1 MKKTISIFLTALLC
15 CAMAFSV
22 TFTASAKFSQEA
34 KPKVGDTVA
43 VLHTNYGDIAMSF
56 FPKYAPKGVENF
68 QTLAKEKKYNN
79 SIFHR
84 VIKDFMIQG
93 GDYTNGDGTGGESCW
108 GKEFENECVDELKN
122 IRGAVAYAN
131 SGPDTNG
138 SQFFINLAKNAHLDG
153 NYTVFGQVF
162 AGMDVVDLISN
173 CEVTVNTSGEQ
184 SSPVN
189 EVKLESVE
197 ITKYTKNMENSLKS
211 ATDPYEGVKSN
222 TANSEDD
229 ATLLE
234 EQASASVKSTTAN
247 SEDSDEPFNFIPI
260 IVTVGVLA
268 IIFACFAIP
277 YGIQD
282 KKKKKA
288 KEEAK
293 AAMKA
298 NPDYKKKK
306 SKKKR

>member
-84 VIKDFMIQG
+84 VIKKFMIQG

-211 ATDPYEGVKSN
+211 ATDPYEGVKS
-222 TANSEDD
+222 
-229 ATLLE
+229 
-234 EQASASVKSTTAN
+234 TTAN

-288 KEEAK
+288 KAEAK